1 MAEPKTGR
9 DLIWLVALGAA
20 LWGTD
25 ALLRLPLAESLP
37 ATAIVV
43 AEHLIVVVVL
53 LPWMPAA
60 VRAFRSMSAIERW
73 CVVAIGAGSSAL
85 ATWLFTLA
93 FAGGDPLT
101 PLVLQKLQPL
111 IAILAARLFLGERI
125 RGRFWL
131 FAVPALA
138 GTWLV
143 AFADPLHIQ
152 LKGAQ
157 AALLAVGAAALWAAG
172 TVLGRRVSVA
182 YAPTTVTSLRYA
194 FGLPASL
201 VIALVVGGPVGL
213 SVGFS
218 VGHLWSDLLGLVGL
232 ALIPGLLALSLYYR
246 GLSRTPAA
254 RATLA
259 ELAFPLTAAVI
270 GVVFLHGQFTV
281 SQWIGAALVVG
292 SVTAL
297 GWHERS
303 SAKPAVSPEPAR
315 ELVG

>member
-1 MAEPKTGR
+1 MAEQKTGR
-9 DLIWLVALGAA
+9 DLTWLVALGAA

-37 ATAIVV
+37 ATVIVV

-60 VRAFRSMSAIERW
+60 LRAFRAMKAVERW
-73 CVVAIGAGSSAL
+73 CMVAIGVGSSAL

-111 IAILAARLFLGERI
+111 IAIVAARLFLGERI

-131 FAVPALA
+131 FAVPALV

-143 AFADPLHIQ
+143 AFKDPLHIQ
-152 LKGAQ
+152 LNGAQ
-157 AALLAVGAAALWAAG
+157 AALLAIGAAALWAGG
-172 TVLGRRVSVA
+172 TVLGRRVTLA
-182 YAPTTVTSLRYA
+182 YAPTAVTSLRYA
-194 FGLPASL
+194 FGLPASV
-201 VIALVVGGPVGL
+201 VIALIVGGPIGL
-213 SVGFS
+213 SA
-218 VGHLWSDLLGLVGL
+218 GHLWSDVLGLVGL

-270 GVVFLHGQFTV
+270 GVVFLHGTFTV
-281 SQWIGAALVVG
+281 SQWIGAALVVA
-292 SVTAL
+292 SVTVL

-315 ELVG
+315 ELVS